1 MQCQYGVKVLIGF
14 DLVDII
20 NIYLVS
26 IIDRNDHTD
35 NVIHSAKLFVE
46 HLHIKSESIKKWH
59 V

>member
-1 MQCQYGVKVLIGF
+1 MQCQYGVKVLIAF

-35 NVIHSAKLFVE
+35 NVIQSAKLFVE
-46 HLHIKSESIKKWH
+46 HLHS
-59 V
+59 